1 MSIYRHRLLCYHR
14 RPPRLEPEAPL
25 NFSGRWRSVR
35 LARLIWKLPMYA
47 RVIWG
52 LVRDPRTPLPL
63 KALLGAALVYLVV
76 PIDLIPDAIP
86 ILGQADDLTVLMLVL
101 DLFIANAPEEVRRDH
116 MERARTGKADLDRDL
131 ARLRSIMGDR
141 YDRVRDSLPE
151 LLERYGDLRD
161 PRAVKGLLSRL
172 RVSRMRDARAS
183 DDADAPTPPVLSA
196 GEPHPDD
203 WELEVAGADGRGD
216 TQRN

>member
-1 MSIYRHRLLCYHR
+1 M
-14 RPPRLEPEAPL
+14 

-63 KALLGAALVYLVV
+63 KGLLAAALAYLVM
-76 PIDLIPDAIP
+76 PFDLIPDAIP

-101 DLFIANAPEEVRRDH
+101 DLFIANSPAEVRREH
-116 MERARTGKADLDRDL
+116 LERAHNGTADLDRDL
-131 ARLRSIMGDR
+131 ARLRSIMGRR
-141 YDRVRDSLPE
+141 YDTIRDGLPE

-161 PRAVKGLLSRL
+161 PRAVKGLLA
-172 RVSRMRDARAS
+172 RVRDARVRAA
-183 DDADAPTPPVLSA
+183 DADPIAVAGPSEAASA
-196 GEPHPDD
+196 DL
-203 WELEVAGADGRGD
+203 ELEVAGAEGSRDLRL
-216 TQRN
+216 N

>member
-1 MSIYRHRLLCYHR
+1 
-14 RPPRLEPEAPL
+14 L

-116 MERARTGKADLDRDL
+116 MERARTGKADLDSDL
-131 ARLRSIMGDR
+131 AHLRSIMGDR
-141 YDRVRDSLPE
+141 YDRIRDSLPE

-172 RVSRMRDARAS
+172 RVSRLRDARTS

-196 GEPHPDD
+196 GEPHADD
-203 WELEVAGADGRGD
+203 WELEVAGAEGRGD
-216 TQRN
+216 AQRD